1 MSGVYIVRDSK
12 GNCVWSRRRGYY
24 SITANLGREKN
35 EKNKDDERT
44 REINKARNE
53 LMQKIDSVTRSYA
66 DKCAGRMLSDV
77 VNEIYGKFAEECE
90 KLREAGYVESVSE
103 EIIKNRIKDVLI
115 KEYNKKLNASLG
127 RTITNGVHDER

>member
-1 MSGVYIVRDSK
+1 MSEGYSRDSK
-12 GNCVWSRRRGYY
+12 GNIVRNMKGYY
-24 SITANLGREKN
+24 SRTTRLEYKENA
-35 EKNKDDERT
+35 KNKKT
-44 REINKARNE
+44 REINNVRDE

>member
-1 MSGVYIVRDSK
+1 MSKPGIHKNKWSK
-12 GNCVWSRRRGYY
+12 GGGYYYREEGYY
-24 SITANLGREKN
+24 SKTAKLGHE
-35 EKNKDDERT
+35 ENKDDERT
-44 REINKARNE
+44 REINKARDE

-77 VNEIYGKFAEECE
+77 VNEIYGIIAEECE

>member
-24 SITANLGREKN
+24 SITANLGHK
-35 EKNKDDERT
+35 KNKDDERT
-44 REINKARNE
+44 REINKVRDE
-53 LMQKIDSVTRSYA
+53 LMRKIDSETRA
-66 DKCAGRMLSDV
+66 HAGKCAGRMLSDV
-77 VNEIYGKFAEECE
+77 VNEIYGRFAEKCE